1 MHLDEVAFRPVPDE
15 KREDSRGTVLV
26 VDDDGDFLDAVRS
39 VIEEEG
45 FRVLTAKDGKEAFD
59 VLGDHET
66 PCLILLDLRM
76 PGMDGPEFR
85 RRQLA
90 DPRIAGIPVVGFTG
104 LSNGDG
110 EARLLALS
118 SYLRKPVH
126 LHQLLETVAHY
137 CSDPDHLDGFTPPS
151 SSER

>member
-1 MHLDEVAFRPVPDE
+1 MPDE
-15 KREDSRGTVLV
+15 ERDDPRGTVLV
-26 VDDDGDFLDAVRS
+26 VDDDGDLLDVVRS

-45 FRVLTAKDGKEAFD
+45 FRVLTARDGKEAFE

-104 LSNGDG
+104 LANGGG
-110 EARLLALS
+110 EAWLLALS
-118 SYLRKPVH
+118 SFLRKPVH

-137 CSDPDHLDGFTPPS
+137 CSGPDHLDGIAPG
-151 SSER
+151 RR